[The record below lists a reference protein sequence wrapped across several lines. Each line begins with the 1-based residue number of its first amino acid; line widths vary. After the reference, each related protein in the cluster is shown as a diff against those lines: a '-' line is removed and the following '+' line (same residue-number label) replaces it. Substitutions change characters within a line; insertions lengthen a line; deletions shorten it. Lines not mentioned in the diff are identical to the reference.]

1 MTEQSISQKI
11 LLSILLIIALLFT
24 AGPIAYLVLSSFKP
38 EVEILSQRPTLL
50 PSTWYFANY
59 RHLFEVTPVLNATK
73 NSIIVACLVTFFTI
87 VCATYTAY
95 MLTRIKLR
103 GLDFASKI
111 LLFCYALPD
120 VIVGI
125 GFYMIFAQIGA
136 LNNYLSVALGQS
148 AITVPF
154 GIWMLWAYFRQIPL
168 DLDEAASIDG
178 ANRFQIITLVI
189 WPIAKPGI
197 AAVAVY
203 SFIISW
209 NEYTLANMLIT
220 RDDLKT
226 LPIVMGQLVKVEGA
240 FWGLAFS
247 MATVSL
253 VPALIFVFFMLKP
266 LISGLTVGALK
277 G

>member
-1 MTEQSISQKI
+1 MTEQGFSQRAFLAV
-11 LLSILLIIALLFT
+11 LLLGALVFT
-24 AGPIAYLVLSSFKP
+24 VGPIVYLVLSSFKP
-38 EVEILSQRPTLL
+38 EVEILSQKPTLL
-50 PSTWYFANY
+50 PATWYFSNY
-59 RHLFEVTPVLNATK
+59 RMLFEVTPIISATK
-73 NSIIVACLVTFFTI
+73 NSVIIACLVTLMTV
-87 VCATYTAY
+87 VCASYTAY
-95 MLTRIKLR
+95 LLTRTKMR

-125 GFYMIFAQIGA
+125 GFYMIFAQISA
-136 LNNYLSVALGQS
+136 LNNYLSVALGQC

-154 GIWMLWAYFRQIPL
+154 GIWMLWAYFRQIPVE
-168 DLDEAASIDG
+168 LDEAALIDG
-178 ANRFQIITLVI
+178 ANRFQIIWMVI
-189 WPIAKPGI
+189 RPIAMPGI

-226 LPIVMGQLVKVEGA
+226 LPIVMGQLVKAEGA
-240 FWGLAFS
+240 FWGLAFA

-253 VPALIFVFFMLKP
+253 IPALLFVFFMLKP

>member
-1 MTEQSISQKI
+1 MTEQTGSQKV
-11 LLSILLIIALLFT
+11 LLSIFLLAALMFT
-24 AGPIAYLVLSSFKP
+24 AGPLAYMILSSFKP
-38 EVEILSQRPTLL
+38 EVEILNQRPTLL
-50 PSTWYFANY
+50 PSTWYFTNY
-59 RHLFEVTPVLNATK
+59 RQLFEVTPVVNATK
-73 NSIIVACLVTFFTI
+73 NSVIIACIVTSFTI
-87 VCATYTAY
+87 LCATYTAY
-95 MLTRIKLR
+95 LLTRLKLR

-125 GFYMIFAQIGA
+125 GFYMIFAKIGA
-136 LNNYLSVALGQS
+136 LNNYFSVALGQC

-154 GIWMLWAYFRQIPL
+154 GIWMLWAYFRQIPV

-178 ANRFQIITLVI
+178 ASRYQIIRLI
-189 WPIAKPGI
+189 ILPIAMPGI

-240 FWGLAFS
+240 FWGLSFA

-253 VPALIFVFFMLKP
+253 IPALLFVFFMLKP